1 MKISSQFQ
9 KCLET
14 IHNFLDNSTQCYIQ
28 WYGMIS
34 QDEFNDFMELNKI
47 INVYFI
53 EGTSHIKFE
62 YNDLQKKKFKEFYN
76 ELVLKDDF
84 S

>member
-1 MKISSQFQ
+1 MKISNQFK

-14 IHNFLDNSTQCYIQ
+14 IHYYLDDSTQCYFQ
-28 WYGMIS
+28 WLGMVS
-34 QDEFNDFMELNKI
+34 QDEFNSFMELDKI

-76 ELVLKDDF
+76 ELVIKDDF

>member
-1 MKISSQFQ
+1 MV
-9 KCLET
+9 
-14 IHNFLDNSTQCYIQ
+14 
-28 WYGMIS
+28 S
-34 QDEFNDFMELNKI
+34 QDEFYAFMDLNKI
-47 INVYFI
+47 INVNFI

-84 S
+84 L

>member
-1 MKISSQFQ
+1 MKISNQFK
-9 KCLET
+9 KCLDT
-14 IHNFLDNSTQCYIQ
+14 IHNLLNGSTQCYIQ
-28 WYGMIS
+28 WIGMVS
-34 QDEFNDFMELNKI
+34 QDEFNSFMELNKI
-47 INVYFI
+47 ITVSFI

-62 YNDLQKKKFKEFYN
+62 YDDLQKKKFKEFYN

>member
-28 WYGMIS
+28 WIVMVS
-34 QDEFNDFMELNKI
+34 QDEFNSFMELNKI

-53 EGTSHIKFE
+53 EGTSHIKIE

-84 S
+84 L